1 MIWQEAASAGV
12 KFLSLPECFSF
23 MGSREGETLSIAEP
37 LDGPILQRYQELA
50 RQGTQGLFSA
60 LSMQEAYNFYVIK
73 FKLFASLN
81 RASSTCEV

>member
-1 MIWQEAASAGV
+1 MIWQEAASTGV

-50 RQGTQGLFSA
+50 RQGTQA
-60 LSMQEAYNFYVIK
+60 LILG
-73 FKLFASLN
+73 FKYARSIEFLRN
-81 RASSTCEV
+81 QV